1 MEFELLPSAGDEI
14 ATAVQEALAR
24 EGVGIGDEPPAHRSP
39 WRAAGL
45 AEGVERAP
53 SAALWAGYSAL
64 SPRSMRGATR
74 A

>member
-1 MEFELLPSAGDEI
+1 MGLELHPPVGGEI
-14 ATAVQEALAR
+14 VVAVHAALAL
-24 EGVGIGDEPPAHRSP
+24 EGVDVDDEPEAHRSA

-53 SAALWAGYSAL
+53 SAAVWACYSAL